1 MRRPVTSGSGVNF
14 LHMGVFRVLSGV
26 LGAGS
31 AGLALAERIGVS
43 AAEET
48 QVQNAVIKPPPLA
61 DWNVTYPSQSES
73 AALLDAA
80 LGRARERAQL
90 TAS

>member
-14 LHMGVFRVLSGV
+14 LHMGVLRVLSGM

-31 AGLALAERIGVS
+31 AGLALAERIGASV
-43 AAEET
+43 AEEA
-48 QVQNAVIKPPPLA
+48 QIPGAAVERAPVD
-61 DWNVTYPSQSES
+61 DWNLMYPSQSES

-80 LGRARERAQL
+80 LGRAREKTQL
-90 TAS
+90 AAL